1 MMKLFLLRYF
11 IDLNIDTNDI
21 EVKDCGVYIPSDG
34 IAKDNDAFLLLE
46 YKETRNLIICDL
58 FRVSSISFS
67 SSRTRKNK

>member
-1 MMKLFLLRYF
+1 LRYF

-46 YKETRNLIICDL
+46 YKETRNLIISDL
-58 FRVSSISFS
+58 FRVSSIFS
-67 SSRTRKNK
+67 SSSITLKNM